1 MNSIFKPSQPIQM
14 YSRRL
19 IYSTLI
25 LTFCTATVSFGQ
37 KKKEEFL
44 ISIYGPPPAKL
55 LNEEQYKQIKDAH
68 VDIILN
74 IGPGVNHNREGNL
87 KTLDMAQKFGLK
99 VYTFDGRISQGDEKI
114 SEMVQDYKS
123 HPALGGYYITDE
135 PDTAR
140 LASAI
145 KLQNKVQALDPSKDA
160 YINHLPDWAI
170 NDKENYEHSF
180 LKRYID
186 GVGREKLNY
195 LAYDNYPFKRKQRLE
210 KTYFNNLEIIRRVGL
225 KYNVKTSS
233 CLQSFGMG
241 FKGVVELRRPNSD
254 ELRMNVYSNLAYG
267 IKNAVW
273 YTYYTQDNVNPE
285 VMTMYKSVIDSV
297 GVKTDMYEPF
307 QKMNREMKQLGKTLI
322 QLDAEEVY
330 HTGDSL
336 WLGTSR
342 PPATFIAQVQDQQ
355 AEVIL
360 SRFSDKKSG
369 KQYLMVVNRSF
380 HKAPVLTVQLTD
392 KIKSMKEISKS
403 NGKAV
408 KTAFNT
414 KSHTITA
421 SFMPGEGK
429 LYALN

>member
-1 MNSIFKPSQPIQM
+1 MLKISQKIKLVALL
-14 YSRRL
+14 SL
-19 IYSTLI
+19 LVV
-25 LTFCTATVSFGQ
+25 TANAQS
-37 KKKEEFL
+37 KKDQFL

-55 LNEEQYKQIKDAH
+55 LNEEQYQVIKDAH

-74 IGPGVNHNREGNL
+74 IGPGVNHNREGNF

-99 VYTFDGRISQGDEKI
+99 VYAYDERIGQGEAKI
-114 SEMVQDYKS
+114 KEMVNDFKG

-140 LASAI
+140 LAGAI
-145 KLQNKVQALDPSKDA
+145 KLQNLVKSLDPSKDS

-170 NDKENYEHSF
+170 EDKESYEHSF
-180 LKRYID
+180 LPRYID
-186 GVGREKLNY
+186 GVGKDKLNY
-195 LAYDNYPFKRKQRLE
+195 LAYDNYPYKRKQRSE

-241 FKGVVELRRPNSD
+241 LKGVVELRRPNAD
-254 ELRMNVYSNLAYG
+254 EIRMNVYSNLAYG

-273 YTYYTQDNVNPE
+273 YTYYTQDNVNPNA
-285 VMTMYKSVIDSV
+285 MRMYESVIDSI

-307 QKMNREMKQLGKTLI
+307 KKMNGEMKQLGKTLI
-322 QLDAEEVY
+322 NLDAMEVY

-336 WLGTSR
+336 WLGTKL
-342 PPATFIAQVQDQQ
+342 PPADFIAQVSDKK

-360 SRFSDKKSG
+360 SRFVDKTSG

-380 HKAPVLTVQLTD
+380 KKPAQLTIQLKGALKKVTEISNVTGKPVKAPYD
-392 KIKSMKEISKS
+392 AKKRSISE
-403 NGKAV
+403 
-408 KTAFNT
+408 
-414 KSHTITA
+414 
-421 SFMPGEGK
+421 SFLPGEGK
-429 LYALN
+429 LYAL